1 MKKYKA
7 TKFEKGIIE
16 LTSSEKLEELYKTIE
31 QEENFV
37 LEWKEGD
44 VSRSKVIVGTDMMGK
59 IKTGD
64 IELCAVS
71 TAGGKRK

>member
-7 TKFEKGIIE
+7 TKFEKGVIE
-16 LTSSEKLEELYKTIE
+16 LTSSEKLEELYQTIE
-31 QEENFV
+31 KEENFV

-44 VSRSKVIVGTDMMGK
+44 VSRSKLIVATDMMGK

-71 TAGGKRK
+71 TGWNKK